1 MIYSFIALRKE
12 YMRSP
17 EYRSFFSY
25 GNSLKKVK
33 LKCLTKNFEMNSLFR
48 WERKLIVIK
57 SVDHD
62 ILIYFFVKRIH
73 FLPTKMMANN
83 KFITIAN

>member
-12 YMRSP
+12 YMTSP

-33 LKCLTKNFEMNSLFR
+33 LKCLTNNFEMNSLFR

-57 SVDHD
+57 SVEHD
-62 ILIYFFVKRIH
+62 VYS
-73 FLPTKMMANN
+73 
-83 KFITIAN
+83 FIALQK

>member
-33 LKCLTKNFEMNSLFR
+33 LKCLANNFEINSLFCC
-48 WERKLIVIK
+48 ERKLIVIK
-57 SVDHD
+57 SVEHD
-62 ILIYFFVKRIH
+62 IFIYCFAKIIH

-83 KFITIAN
+83 KFITIEN